1 METLNRN
8 LFLLINAPDHP
19 GAPAVAAATF
29 FAEYAI
35 WILPAMVAIGWL
47 RGGESFRKALLAA
60 TVSGCLGLLANQLI
74 GLCLQHPR
82 PFMTGLGHTLIPH
95 APDSSFPSDHL
106 TLLWAAAFSL
116 MMTTR
121 SRMAG
126 LALALLGIPV
136 AWARI
141 YLGVH
146 FPFDMAGSAVVAL
159 LCAWMALRTGG
170 WLETPLYRV
179 AMSLY
184 SHLFAALIHRGWARP

>member
-1 METLNRN
+1 METLNHS

-35 WILPAMVAIGWL
+35 WIIPALVAIGWL
-47 RGGESFRKALLAA
+47 RCGESHRKALLAA

-74 GLCLQHPR
+74 GLCWQHPR

-106 TLLWAAAFSL
+106 TLIWAVAFSL
-116 MMTTR
+116 MMTAR
-121 SRMAG
+121 ARMAG

-146 FPFDMAGSAVVAL
+146 FPLDMAGSAVVAL
-159 LCAWMALRTGG
+159 LCGWLALRTGG
-170 WLETPLYRV
+170 WLAMPVYRV
-179 AMSLY
+179 AIGIY
-184 SHLFAALIHRGWARP
+184 RRLFAKLIHRGWVLP